1 MRRVMCTIRAGERG
15 TKRLVD
21 RFGDQLL
28 CVRYRYDAVKRER
41 LTTVELV
48 VDRTD
53 RRPPTTRDARWRPPE
68 PPRWVKLRIAYEE
81 TELRQRVKAAGGRWR
96 KDEKVWELPTGV
108 VRKLGVGD
116 RVIEP
121 GGTD

>member
-1 MRRVMCTIRAGERG
+1 MCTIRAGERG

-28 CVRYRYDAVKRER
+28 CVRYRYDAVKREQ
-41 LTTVELV
+41 LTTVEPV
-48 VDRTD
+48 VDRIVW
-53 RRPPTTRDARWRPPE
+53 RPPTTRDARLRPPD

-108 VRKLGVGD
+108 VRKRGVGD
-116 RVIEP
+116 RVVEP
-121 GGTD
+121 SAAD

>member
-1 MRRVMCTIRAGERG
+1 MCTIRAGERG
-15 TKRLVD
+15 TKRLVE
-21 RFGDQLL
+21 RFGDELL

-53 RRPPTTRDARWRPPE
+53 WRPPTARGARLRLPE
-68 PPRWVKLRIAYEE
+68 PPRWVKLRIAHEE

-96 KDEKVWELPTGV
+96 KDEKVWELPAGV

-116 RVIEP
+116 RVVEP
-121 GGTD
+121 SAAD